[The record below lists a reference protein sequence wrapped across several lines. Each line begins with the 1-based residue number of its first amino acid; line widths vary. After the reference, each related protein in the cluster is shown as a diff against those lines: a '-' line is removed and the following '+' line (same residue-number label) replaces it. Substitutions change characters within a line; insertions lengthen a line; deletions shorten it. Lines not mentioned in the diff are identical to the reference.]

1 MNRILAWSAGF
12 ACWIFS
18 APWWAVCALG
28 IPAILVIPGWEF
40 ARWRDPK
47 ASALQSLV
55 DAAWIGIGLSV
66 LGVTLARL
74 SGFGAAA
81 IWATSGIALL
91 IGFRVGK
98 NPAKAALPSPR
109 AIAGIFVLA
118 ATIATLAIQNSPAL
132 SRGLDVGWYHKDA
145 QSKLGEQTPLH
156 AESGWTDK
164 RWIAPPS
171 EGALALTDSEGDGG
185 LLKME
190 ASGPLLVL
198 LRGPIDAQLRLTD
211 SDGQVRIGTI
221 QADVT
226 EEEEEGPVPRYLKRG
241 MVGVW
246 MEAQAGD
253 LHIQLQGTGPNA
265 ELYVLPGQEAIW
277 ALDRS
282 GEARFLHYYQLLNK
296 VENQRWAVETLVDRN
311 LTINQ
316 PPLWSTVLA
325 VPTALTDGEIRG
337 ANLLFLFVLLLIG
350 ITGLALIEAAAPD
363 APWGGWALPGLYTGV
378 LFHMMMGPGSTNF
391 PDTLYTAALLAGL
404 LALLRT
410 SLLEQPNRFAGIGLA
425 AGLLRYPGTIVLTLW
440 ALLQKLLLD
449 RKALPAITRLWTLV
463 ALVAISI
470 GLAGAVTGQLG
481 EWLDILWFE
490 TGPEHYQNNQEAPP
504 LLQRPQVFYTEWAN
518 IMGFRGSFGLAA
530 WAMIAA
536 AVLWADRNARWVLS
550 CVLIYS
556 LLLCTIDHFPSH
568 YFLPLVAG
576 MGVSMG
582 MACRR
587 IPKGLA
593 REIAGAALAGFVLI
607 AAF

>member
-1 MNRILAWSAGF
+1 MIQILAWLGGL
-12 ACWIFS
+12 ACWAFNG
-18 APWWAVCALG
+18 PWWAVCALG
-28 IPAILVIPGWEF
+28 IPAIIVVPGWAF
-40 ARWRDPK
+40 ARRVDPD
-47 ASALQSLV
+47 ASTLQSVV
-55 DAAWIGIGLSV
+55 DATWIGIGLSV
-66 LGVTLARL
+66 LGVTLARI

-81 IWATSGIALL
+81 IWGVSGLGVLFGLRFGRANTLP
-91 IGFRVGK
+91 K
-98 NPAKAALPSPR
+98 LPSR
-109 AIAGIFVLA
+109 RVLA
-118 ATIATLAIQNSPAL
+118 GVLVLAGTIATLGLQNSPAL

-145 QSKLGEQTPLH
+145 QTKLGEQTPLH

-164 RWIAPPS
+164 RWISSPT
-171 EGALALTDSEGDGG
+171 EGALALADSEGDGG

-190 ASGPLLVL
+190 AAGPLLVL
-198 LRGPIDAQLRLTD
+198 LRGPINAQLRLTD

-221 QADVT
+221 HADVT
-226 EEEEEGPVPRYLKRG
+226 EEAEEGAVPRYLKRG

-253 LHIQLQGTGPNA
+253 LHVQVQGAGRDI

-296 VENQRWAVETLVDRN
+296 VENQRWAVETLVDRH

-350 ITGLALIEAAAPD
+350 ITGLAVLEAAAPD
-363 APWGGWALPGLYTGV
+363 APWGAWALPGLYTGV
-378 LFHMMMGPGSTNF
+378 LFHMMATPGSTNF

-410 SLLEQPNRFAGIGLA
+410 SLLDKPNRFAGIGLA
-425 AGLLRYPGTIVLTLW
+425 AGLLRYPGTIVLTIW
-440 ALLQKLLLD
+440 ALLQRLLLE
-449 RKALPAITRLWTLV
+449 RKAFPAIVRLWTVV
-463 ALVAISI
+463 ALVAAAI
-470 GLAGAVTGQLG
+470 GLGGAATGQLG

-490 TGPEHYQNNQEAPP
+490 TGPEHFQNNQEAPP
-504 LLQRPQVFYTEWAN
+504 ILERPQIFYTEWAHF
-518 IMGFRGSFGLAA
+518 MGFKGSFGLAA
-530 WAMIAA
+530 WAILAGFI
-536 AVLWADRNARWVLS
+536 LWADRNARWILS
-550 CVLIYS
+550 CILVYS

-568 YFLPLVAG
+568 YFLPLVTG

-587 IPKGLA
+587 IPEGLT
-593 REIAGAALAGFVLI
+593 REITGAALAVFVLI